1 MSSGT
6 LGELARQVGG
16 VLHGTDAAFDGV
28 STDTRTLAR
37 GELFVA
43 IKGAQHDGADYVAT
57 ARERGAAGALVGRR
71 VEDALPQVV
80 VPDARAAF
88 GRHARAWR
96 RRFDLPVVAVTGS
109 NGKTTVKEMIAAI
122 LARRGPTHA
131 TRGNLNNDIGLP
143 LTLTRLE
150 AGHRAAVVELGTNHP
165 GEISWLAHVA
175 QPTIA
180 VVTNAAPAHL
190 QGFGSVEAVAREKGA
205 LYSALPDDGV
215 AVINAD
221 DPHAGLWEAMA
232 GKRRIV
238 RFGTR
243 RGADFACSD
252 VVQQVAD
259 GSIAVSFRLR
269 TPAGVLD
276 VTLPLPGPHN
286 ALNAACAAAAA
297 FAAGAGA
304 DDVVAGLAGVRNV
317 AGRLQ
322 VLATKSGARLI
333 DDSYNANPASMDAA
347 IACLAALPAPRWLV
361 VGDMAELGA
370 DREGPH
376 AAVGA
381 RARAAGI
388 ARLFAT
394 GPLSR
399 AAVEAFGPGGAWY
412 PDVDAL
418 VAALA
423 AELDPSVTVLVKAS
437 RSARMERVA
446 EALAVRDR
454 G

>member
-1 MSSGT
+1 VSSGT
-6 LGELARQVGG
+6 LGELAREVGG
-16 VLHGTDAAFDGV
+16 VLHGADAAFDGV
-28 STDTRTLAR
+28 STDTRTLGKGA
-37 GELFVA
+37 LFVA
-43 IKGAQHDGADYVAT
+43 IKGAQHDGADYVGV
-57 ARERGAAGALVGRR
+57 ARERGAAGALVGRPAD
-71 VEDALPQVV
+71 DALPQVV
-80 VPDARAAF
+80 VPDARTAF

-96 RRFDLPVVAVTGS
+96 RRFDVPVVGVTGS

-150 AGHRAAVVELGTNHP
+150 AEHRAAVVELGTNHP
-165 GEISWLAHVA
+165 GEISYLAHLA
-175 QPTIA
+175 QPTIG

-205 LYSALPDDGV
+205 LYSALPENGV
-215 AVINAD
+215 AVVNAD
-221 DPHAGLWEAMA
+221 DRHAGLWEAMA
-232 GKRRIV
+232 GARRIV

-243 RGADFACSD
+243 RGADFVCSD
-252 VVQQVAD
+252 VVQRIAD
-259 GSIAVSFRLR
+259 GSVGLGFRLR
-269 TPAGVLD
+269 TPAGELAVR
-276 VTLPLPGPHN
+276 LPLAGPHN

-297 FAAGAGA
+297 FAAGANA
-304 DDVVAGLAGVRNV
+304 DDVAGGLASVRNA

-322 VLATKSGARLI
+322 VLATASGARLI

-347 IACLAALPAPRWLV
+347 IACLAALPEPRWLV

-388 ARLFAT
+388 ARLYAT

-412 PDVDAL
+412 PDVEAL
-418 VAALA
+418 IAALA
-423 AELDPSVTVLVKAS
+423 GELHASVTVLVKAS

-446 EALAVRDR
+446 DALARR
-454 G
+454 A